1 MHNNLFSTYRQGE
14 NRVTATFLA
23 VLQRLS
29 LPNIDRILGTLI
41 GDTAFS
47 LVSFENQPRRE
58 RSTPD
63 ARIGTGPAIW
73 IETKTASNAV
83 RSEQIRRHL
92 ESLEDGE
99 RLLLLTPD
107 DDQPK
112 NLRNQVIWSNF
123 ITLIKAI
130 EEILEDKSE
139 PPSEK
144 EAFLLREFILMIQED
159 RLIGSNESRVLVVA
173 AREAWP
179 TYKNL
184 NAYIC
189 QSNRRFQRSTH
200 LAFYAEGAVQP
211 LVPKIK
217 AVVESV
223 NLTREGIKSLKGE
236 EKDRAEELLTQIEKF
251 YPDNKWT
258 QGKVMFLSEP
268 DDDETVKLKQKI
280 INDQKDK
287 SGKNVAFVM
296 GQRYVTLE
304 SLKTASKTSELK
316 Q

>member
-14 NRVTATFLA
+14 NRITSTFLA

-29 LPNIDRILGTLI
+29 LPNIDRILRALI
-41 GDTAFS
+41 EETTFS
-47 LVSFENQPRRE
+47 LVSFENQPRRK

-63 ARIGTGPAIW
+63 ARIRTGPAIW
-73 IETKTASNAV
+73 IETKTESNAV

-92 ESLEDGE
+92 ESLGDGE

-107 DDQPK
+107 DNQPGDFEK
-112 NLRNQVIWSNF
+112 RVIWSNF
-123 ITLIKAI
+123 RTLVATIK
-130 EEILEDKSE
+130 EILEDESE

-144 EAFLLREFILMIQED
+144 EAFLLREFISMIQED
-159 RLIGSNESRVLVVA
+159 RLIGSTESKVLVVA

-179 TYKNL
+179 TYNNL

-189 QSNRRFQRSTH
+189 QSNRSFQRSTH

-217 AVVESV
+217 DVVESV
-223 NLTREGIKSLKGE
+223 NLTREGIESLEGDQKDLA
-236 EKDRAEELLTQIEKF
+236 EKLLTQIEKR
-251 YPDNKWT
+251 YPNNKWT

-280 INDQKDK
+280 INDKKDK
-287 SGKNVAFVM
+287 NEKNVAFVM
-296 GQRYVTLE
+296 GHGYVTME
-304 SLKTASKTSELK
+304 SLKTASTTSDLK
-316 Q
+316 

>member
-14 NRVTATFLA
+14 NRITSTFLA

-29 LPNIDRILGTLI
+29 LPNIDRILRALI
-41 GDTAFS
+41 EETTFS
-47 LVSFENQPRRE
+47 LVSFENQPRRK

-63 ARIGTGPAIW
+63 ARIRTGPAIW
-73 IETKTASNAV
+73 IETKTESNAV

-92 ESLEDGE
+92 ESLGDGE

-107 DDQPK
+107 DNQPGDFEK
-112 NLRNQVIWSNF
+112 RVIWSNF
-123 ITLIKAI
+123 RTLVATIK
-130 EEILEDKSE
+130 EILEDESE

-144 EAFLLREFILMIQED
+144 EAFLLREFILMVQED
-159 RLIGSNESRVLVVA
+159 RLIDSTGSRVLVVA

-179 TYKNL
+179 TYNNL

-189 QSNRRFQRSTH
+189 QSNRSFQRSTH

-211 LVPKIK
+211 LVPEIK
-217 AVVESV
+217 DVVESV
-223 NLTREGIKSLKGE
+223 NLTREGIESLEGDQKNLA
-236 EKDRAEELLTQIEKF
+236 EKLLTQIEKR
-251 YPDNKWT
+251 YPNNKWT

-280 INDQKDK
+280 INDFYLAMAEKCHRRSFCSQRLQKRNNAT
-287 SGKNVAFVM
+287 G
-296 GQRYVTLE
+296 R
-304 SLKTASKTSELK
+304 
-316 Q
+316 

>member
-1 MHNNLFSTYRQGE
+1 MQNTLFSTYRQGE
-14 NRVTATFLA
+14 NRITSTFLA

-63 ARIGTGPAIW
+63 ARIRTGPAIW

-83 RSEQIRRHL
+83 RSGQIRRHL

-107 DDQPK
+107 DNQPGDFE
-112 NLRNQVIWSNF
+112 NRVIWSNF
-123 ITLIKAI
+123 RTLVATIK
-130 EEILEDKSE
+130 EILEDESE

-144 EAFLLREFILMIQED
+144 EAFLLREFISMIQED
-159 RLIGSNESRVLVVA
+159 RLIGSTESRVLVVA

-184 NAYIC
+184 NAYLC
-189 QSNRRFQRSTH
+189 QSNRSFQPSTH

-217 AVVESV
+217 EIVESV
-223 NLTREGIKSLKGE
+223 NLTREGIEYLEGDQKNL
-236 EKDRAEELLTQIEKF
+236 AEELLTQIEKL
-251 YPDNKWT
+251 YPNNKWT

-280 INDQKDK
+280 INDKKDK
-287 SGKNVAFVM
+287 NEKNVAFVM
-296 GQRYVTLE
+296 GHGYVTME

-316 Q
+316 

>member
-1 MHNNLFSTYRQGE
+1 MFNNLFSTYRQGE
-14 NRVTATFLA
+14 NRITSTFLA

-29 LPNIDRILGTLI
+29 LPNIDRILRTLI
-41 GDTAFS
+41 EDTAFS
-47 LVSFENQPRRE
+47 LVSFENQPKRE

-63 ARIGTGPAIW
+63 ARIRTGPTIW
-73 IETKTASNAV
+73 IETKTASNTV
-83 RSEQIRRHL
+83 RSGQIRRHL
-92 ESLEDGE
+92 ESLGDGE

-107 DDQPK
+107 DDQPGD
-112 NLRNQVIWSNF
+112 LRDEVIWSNF
-123 ITLIKAI
+123 RTLIKAI

-144 EAFLLREFILMIQED
+144 EAFLLREFISMIQED
-159 RLIGSNESRVLVVA
+159 GLIGSTESRVLVVA

-179 TYKNL
+179 IYKNL
-184 NAYIC
+184 NAYLC
-189 QSNRRFQRSTH
+189 QSNRSFQPSTH

-217 AVVESV
+217 EIVESV
-223 NLTREGIKSLKGE
+223 NLTREGIEYLEGDQKNL
-236 EKDRAEELLTQIEKF
+236 AEELLTQIEKL
-251 YPDNKWT
+251 YPNNKWT

-280 INDQKDK
+280 INDKKDK
-287 SGKNVAFVM
+287 NEKNVAFVM
-296 GQRYVTLE
+296 GHGYVTLE

-316 Q
+316 

>member
-63 ARIGTGPAIW
+63 ARIRTGSAIW

-92 ESLEDGE
+92 ESLKDGE

-112 NLRNQVIWSNF
+112 DIENGVIWSNF
-123 ITLIKAI
+123 RTLITAI
-130 EEILEDKSE
+130 EEILEDESE

-159 RLIGSNESRVLVVA
+159 GLTGSNESRVLVVA

-179 TYKNL
+179 VYKKL

-189 QSNRRFQRSTH
+189 QSNRGFQPSGH

-223 NLTREGIKSLKGE
+223 NLTREGIESLEGDQ
-236 EKDRAEELLTQIEKF
+236 KDLAEELLTQIEKLH
-251 YPDNKWT
+251 YSWQT
-258 QGKVMFLSEP
+258 QKVMFLSEP

>member
-1 MHNNLFSTYRQGE
+1 MPNNLFSTYRQGE
-14 NRVTATFLA
+14 NRVTSTFLA

-29 LPNIDRILGTLI
+29 LPNIDRILGTLV

-47 LVSFENQPRRE
+47 LVSFENQPKGE

-63 ARIGTGPAIW
+63 ARIRMGFDIW
-73 IETKTASNAV
+73 IETKTESNAV
-83 RSEQIRRHL
+83 RSEQVMRHL
-92 ESLEDGE
+92 KSLGDGE

-107 DDQPK
+107 DDQPR
-112 NLRNQVIWSNF
+112 NLGDRVIWSNF
-123 ITLIKAI
+123 RNLVKAI
-130 EEILEDKSE
+130 EEILEDESA

-159 RLIGSNESRVLVVA
+159 RLTGFTESRVLVVA

-179 TYKNL
+179 TYKKL

-189 QSNRRFQRSTH
+189 QSNRGFQPSGY

-217 AVVESV
+217 EVIESV
-223 NLTREGIKSLKGE
+223 NLTREGIESLEGDQ
-236 EKDRAEELLTQIEKF
+236 KDLAEELLTQIEKLH
-251 YPDNKWT
+251 YSWQT
-258 QGKVMFLSEP
+258 QKVMFLSEP